1 MKAKELMKKV
11 TGGALIAVMAV
22 TMLAGCVSKTET
34 PPADT
39 KTEDS
44 DSKDAEGDMTVA
56 MLPKF
61 KGENYFDACKTGAQ
75 EAADELGITLLYDGP
90 SQDQATN
97 QKQVDILE
105 GWIAQ
110 GVNV

>member
-44 DSKDAEGDMTVA
+44 DSKDDGRNAAEVQGR
-56 MLPKF
+56 
-61 KGENYFDACKTGAQ
+61 
-75 EAADELGITLLYDGP
+75 ELLRCM
-90 SQDQATN
+90 
-97 QKQVDILE
+97 
-105 GWIAQ
+105 
-110 GVNV
+110 